1 MQADLTRITFD
12 PDFDFTAV
20 IQQQG
25 RCEVEADWNEQAR
38 ILTWGMRR
46 LAEDLIGPHGGPDG
60 PHLGFKITTET
71 PPKVDPGTGDPEDPD
86 EGDCEDGDFW
96 IGKGIYYVRGIRVT
110 NDGWVLFTR
119 QPGRQ
124 PDLERCQTEHTYLVY
139 LEVWERHV
147 TTIEEPQIREVAL
160 LGPDTCTRLQLV
172 WQVMVCEIHEPS
184 TSPKPGD
191 KKVSKRQP
199 AKVKA
204 SLEPIPWGIAEEPD
218 KHPEDWRKAKR
229 RAEQEL
235 RECVHRV
242 APRLKARVKGGD
254 VPDDPCVQAPS
265 ARYRGLENQLYR
277 IEIHEGGDCSTF
289 KWSRENGSVLFPI
302 AGWNVIEP
310 EQTVIELDSLGRD
323 ERYGLQPNDIVEV
336 VDDVVDLTHQANP
349 LLTVVKV
356 DASTRQVTLT
366 GPLKIPFRPRKHPFL
381 RRWDHRARDYRTLHQ
396 GAIRYEEDCW
406 IDIEDGIQIH
416 FEKREAAP
424 MTGDYWVIPARTVTG
439 DIEWPPG
446 RPQPTHFRLPRGIE
460 RSYAPLAYIKFD
472 SSTSTVI
479 DVRRRFDHLAR

>member
-20 IQQQG
+20 VQQQG

-46 LAEDLIGPHGGPDG
+46 LAEDLIGPHGGPAG
-60 PHLGFKITTET
+60 RLLGFAIAAE
-71 PPKVDPGTGDPEDPD
+71 PPPGAGSDDP
-86 EGDCEDGDFW
+86 DCEDGDFW
-96 IGKGIYYVRGIRVT
+96 IGKGVYYVHGIRVT
-110 NDGWVLFTR
+110 NDAPVLFTR

-124 PDLERCQTEHTYLVY
+124 PDLERCNTEHTYLVY

-184 TSPKPGD
+184 AQAKKPA
-191 KKVSKRQP
+191 KKLPP
-199 AKVKA
+199 AKVKEA
-204 SLEPIPWGIAEEPD
+204 PVEPLVWDKELEL
-218 KHPEDWRKAKR
+218 PENADDWQNAKR
-229 RAEQEL
+229 RAERDL
-235 RECVHRV
+235 RECTHRE
-242 APRLKARVKGGD
+242 APRLEARVKAGE

-277 IEIHEGGDCSTF
+277 IEIHEAGDCPTF

-302 AGWNVIEP
+302 LGWNALEP
-310 EQTVIELDSLGRD
+310 EQTVVDLDSLGRD
-323 ERYGLQPNDIVEV
+323 ERYGLVPNDIVEV
-336 VDDVVDLTHQANP
+336 VDDVVDLTHHANP

-366 GPLKIPFRPRKHPFL
+366 GHLRTPFRRSKHPFL
-381 RRWDHRARDYRTLHQ
+381 RRWDHRARDYRKLHH
-396 GAIRYEEDCW
+396 GAIRYQEDVW
-406 IDIEDGIQIH
+406 IDIEDGIQVR
-416 FEKREAAP
+416 FEKRQAAP

-446 RPQPTHFRLPRGIE
+446 RPQPTRYRLPRGIE
-460 RSYAPLAYIKFD
+460 RSYAPLAYIKFGPN
-472 SSTSTVI
+472 TTNII